1 MFYQF
6 LSWKSPLRLLS
17 SLGYFSQLIV
27 LQFPPE
33 FPLSPALT
41 ESQSYSRMLG
51 MSLCDH
57 NFKLKYS
64 IKTLTSRW
72 VSVVD
77 RIYKMAAFL
86 LVVKKEECSLCM
98 LLLSLK
104 TMYNQTRFCQTRTV
118 CWLPKYKLNGVRIT
132 AVVVLNTAVSK
143 KGTGIKALK
152 CTLQPRKVLWVVFR
166 SRWPQDL
173 MKSEKNVT
181 VRTRHCGLEEFIFSF
196 DLLKHWLLDT

>member
-41 ESQSYSRMLG
+41 ESLSYSRMLG

-72 VSVVD
+72 VVD
-77 RIYKMAAFL
+77 RIYKMAAFSSRGEKGRVF
-86 LVVKKEECSLCM
+86 LVHTFTFTINYV
-98 LLLSLK
+98 
-104 TMYNQTRFCQTRTV
+104 
-118 CWLPKYKLNGVRIT
+118 
-132 AVVVLNTAVSK
+132 
-143 KGTGIKALK
+143 
-152 CTLQPRKVLWVVFR
+152 
-166 SRWPQDL
+166 
-173 MKSEKNVT
+173 
-181 VRTRHCGLEEFIFSF
+181 
-196 DLLKHWLLDT
+196 

>member
-51 MSLCDH
+51 MSLCDN

-77 RIYKMAAFL
+77 RIYKMAAFSSRGEKGRVL
-86 LVVKKEECSLCM
+86 LVH
-98 LLLSLK
+98 
-104 TMYNQTRFCQTRTV
+104 TFTFT
-118 CWLPKYKLNGVRIT
+118 
-132 AVVVLNTAVSK
+132 
-143 KGTGIKALK
+143 
-152 CTLQPRKVLWVVFR
+152 
-166 SRWPQDL
+166 
-173 MKSEKNVT
+173 KNYV
-181 VRTRHCGLEEFIFSF
+181 
-196 DLLKHWLLDT
+196 

>member
-41 ESQSYSRMLG
+41 DSQSYSRMLG

-57 NFKLKYS
+57 NFKLNS
-64 IKTLTSRW
+64 LTSRW

-77 RIYKMAAFL
+77 RIYKMVAFSSRGEKGRVL
-86 LVVKKEECSLCM
+86 LVHAF
-98 LLLSLK
+98 
-104 TMYNQTRFCQTRTV
+104 TFT
-118 CWLPKYKLNGVRIT
+118 
-132 AVVVLNTAVSK
+132 
-143 KGTGIKALK
+143 
-152 CTLQPRKVLWVVFR
+152 
-166 SRWPQDL
+166 
-173 MKSEKNVT
+173 KNYV
-181 VRTRHCGLEEFIFSF
+181 
-196 DLLKHWLLDT
+196 